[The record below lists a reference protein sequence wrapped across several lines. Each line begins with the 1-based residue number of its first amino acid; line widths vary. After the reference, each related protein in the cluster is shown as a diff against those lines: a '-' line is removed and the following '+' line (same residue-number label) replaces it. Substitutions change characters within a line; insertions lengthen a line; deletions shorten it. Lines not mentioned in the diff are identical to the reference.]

1 MEKEQFV
8 RKHAWYYWPLRF
20 ARSFVLG
27 LSTYLIV
34 YFFFYFLLSG
44 IAIKEVAAKDKKVVI
59 YLVKS
64 GVHTDFM
71 LPLRNEMQ
79 DWTEEFPIENT
90 SIKDTNVYFLTVGWG
105 DKNFYMNTPTWG
117 DLTLETALFAA
128 AGLGSSALHATH
140 YYEVPKDRPVAKLYL
155 SKEQYQQLINYV
167 KKTLKRDAN
176 GKNKYIKPMN
186 EAVMCG
192 YDAYYEAKNSYSM
205 LSTCNSWINNGLKAC
220 GKKACLWSPFA
231 GGIFYQY
238 GF

>member
-117 DLTLETALFAA
+117 DLTL
-128 AGLGSSALHATH
+128 
-140 YYEVPKDRPVAKLYL
+140 
-155 SKEQYQQLINYV
+155 
-167 KKTLKRDAN
+167 
-176 GKNKYIKPMN
+176 
-186 EAVMCG
+186 
-192 YDAYYEAKNSYSM
+192 
-205 LSTCNSWINNGLKAC
+205 
-220 GKKACLWSPFA
+220 
-231 GGIFYQY
+231 
-238 GF
+238 